1 VSGEI
6 EFLDPEPRPEP
17 EPAPAGARAGAAGWV
32 AALGW
37 TAATALAVIAPF
49 QRLYGSGSG
58 PPFRYADYLPGSA
71 GSSNGWG
78 SGSVLGPRF
87 GIALVVCAAVCA
99 VLALAAWARVLGRP
113 AGLRRRRV
121 LGGASIA
128 APSLLAGVVG
138 TLALFLRFE
147 SNPAL
152 GWTTYGP
159 GLQFVPPQSYSSNLT
174 FTFATKSG
182 HDHSWCLWL
191 AVASLVCA
199 VIAAAAQYAG
209 NRAEHDLAG

>member
-1 VSGEI
+1 MTSGEI
-6 EFLDPEPRPEP
+6 EFLEP
-17 EPAPAGARAGAAGWV
+17 EPHPEQSASTHQRAGVADWV

-37 TAATALAVIAPF
+37 TAAAALAVIAPF
-49 QRLYGSGSG
+49 QRLYGSGRSL
-58 PPFRYADYLPGSA
+58 PRRYADYLPG
-71 GSSNGWG
+71 GPGGVNGWG
-78 SGSVLGPRF
+78 NGDSIGPRF

-99 VLALAAWARVLGRP
+99 VLALATWARVLGRP
-113 AGLRRRRV
+113 EGLRRRRV

-152 GWTTYGP
+152 GWTTYSP

-174 FTFATKSG
+174 FTFATTAN
-182 HDHSWCLWL
+182 HAHSWCLWL
-191 AVASLVCA
+191 AVAALACA
-199 VIAAAAQYAG
+199 VLAVVAQSAA
-209 NRAEHDLAG
+209 NRAERDLAG